1 MLRNDGA
8 SRARPEFAL
17 RAGPDVAIMG
27 GGPVGSAA
35 ALAFAQRGARVLVL
49 ESSLA
54 GESRGAS
61 AFGEWLHPTAL
72 EALDRLGVSLPTT
85 APYETGRGFALF
97 ADDGGEPI
105 VLPYPVGTFG
115 WSLERSRLVD
125 ALRATLRR
133 HELIEV
139 VEGARVT
146 RIDEQLLT
154 YEKRN
159 GTSYVVTAPLIVGA
173 TGRASMAHE
182 AMYPHTP
189 YGREASETLVSHTAT
204 LVLDLGTG
212 AGELPFE
219 GWAHLC
225 LGGLGLA
232 MAYRLDATRVRLQ
245 LDAPL
250 EIEPSPSS
258 HLALWDGFRMALPP
272 SLREAFRLA
281 LAGGQKVVWT
291 PNHVRPR
298 QDYGRPGLA
307 LIGDAVG
314 HHHPLAAIDLVLGL
328 EDAAS
333 LAKSVPIG
341 AEGSVLKK
349 AHARWEKAR
358 IKDARIPELL
368 AVALYEVL
376 ADPSAEVAAL
386 RRAMITMWRSSPDER
401 LRTMSYLSGQNRN
414 SAEFVRSC
422 VSTLVSGAKNLG
434 RSTWISKRLGTA
446 PELILE
452 LARRS
457 TWLGL
462 GAVRATDPLARDAA
476 LRGGRS
482 IRDRYGKALKVG
494 SARRTRAATEP
505 DRAPSIDVKAAL
517 LRGTEALIAKQADDG
532 SFEGEVVWCPMLA
545 AQYAIAWT
553 LLGEPLSESRRRN
566 LLQHFWDTRLPDGTW
581 GLHELS
587 EPYLFVTTL
596 VYVASRFLGV
606 AADDPRLAPARQMI
620 EREGGVVGIPSWGK
634 LWLAVAGL
642 YAWEGVSPV
651 LPETWLLPKPL
662 PLHPS
667 RWYCHTRNIYLAMAT
682 LYGGR
687 HSAGLPN
694 AAGTTS
700 FARMTPDALAVRAAL
715 RDELF
720 VGGFD
725 RVDWKKARTTLRTA
739 EIHTPWTFPLE
750 AGYAVL
756 KQLEPA
762 LPKGQRGALLLE
774 LKQHIRFE
782 MEVTHHT
789 CISPVSGLLGVLA
802 LRATDPN
809 DLDAGKTIACF
820 DGWIWEDDVKGAR
833 VTGARSA
840 SWDTGFAAQAL
851 AHAAPHV
858 ELPAQQPTR
867 QALARAD
874 AFLASQ
880 QIRKADGRE
889 LEFFRIDPRGG
900 YCFAGVWHGWP
911 VSDCT
916 AEAILGRIEAAKT
929 LSRAD
934 AELAAR
940 FILRTQGAD
949 GGFGS
954 YEPQRVAMSLEWIN
968 PAEMF
973 GDSMTEKGY
982 IECTASCIVALA
994 AVHERFPDVCPQ
1006 EIERAIQ
1013 RAAVRLRATQRPDGA
1028 WTGMWGVHFIYGT
1041 LFGIRGLL
1049 AAGVPPTDPTVRA
1062 ACAFIEAH
1070 QRSDGGWGE
1079 SYRGIA
1085 LDRFVEAERSHAVQT
1100 AWALSA
1106 LLEAEHPRFA
1116 TIERG
1121 ARWLAAAQLPSGDWA
1136 RQEPE
1141 GIFFHTA
1148 LLEYELYR
1156 AYFPVWALALFE
1168 DRVRERRRAEPSKKA
1183 DRAQTVS
1190 TPH

>member
-1 MLRNDGA
+1 MMRC
-8 SRARPEFAL
+8 
-17 RAGPDVAIMG
+17 DVAIVG
-27 GGPVGSAA
+27 AGPVGSAA
-35 ALAFAQRGARVLVL
+35 ALAFAQRGARVLVI
-49 ESSLA
+49 ESSA
-54 GESRGAS
+54 PGEAALQS

-72 EALDRLGVSLPTT
+72 DALERLGVRLPTSSPIDGSR
-85 APYETGRGFALF
+85 AGEGGRYDSGRGFALF
-97 ADDGGEPI
+97 ADDGGDPI

-115 WSLERSRLVD
+115 WSLERSRLVE
-125 ALRATLRR
+125 ALHTALRR

-139 VEGARVT
+139 VEGARAT
-146 RIDEQLLT
+146 RIDQQLLT

-159 GTSYVVTAPLIVGA
+159 GTTYVVDAKLIVGA
-173 TGRASMAHE
+173 TGRVSFAHE

-204 LVLDLGTG
+204 LVLDLPPTST
-212 AGELPFE
+212 ELPFE

-225 LGGLGLA
+225 LGGIGLA
-232 MAYRLDATRVRLQ
+232 MAYRLDARRVRLQ
-245 LDAPL
+245 LDVPL
-250 EIEPSPSS
+250 DVEPGASAN
-258 HLALWDGFRMALPP
+258 LTLWDGYRKALPAV
-272 SLREAFRLA
+272 LREAFREA
-281 LAGGQKVVWT
+281 LASGQKVIWT

-328 EDAAS
+328 EDAVS
-333 LAKSVPIG
+333 LAETHPVGVSGG
-341 AEGSVLKK
+341 ALKK
-349 AHARWEKAR
+349 AHARWQKAR
-358 IKDARIPELL
+358 VLDARIPELL

-386 RRAMITMWRSSPDER
+386 RRAMLSMWRGSPDER
-401 LRTMSYLSGQNRN
+401 LRTMGYLSGQNRH
-414 SAEFVRSC
+414 ATEFVRSC
-422 VSTLVSGAKNLG
+422 ASTVLAGAKNLG
-434 RSTWISKRLGTA
+434 RSTLLSRRLGAA
-446 PELILE
+446 PELTFE
-452 LARRS
+452 LVRRS
-457 TWLGL
+457 AWLGL
-462 GAVRATDPLARDAA
+462 GAVRATDLVARDSA
-476 LRGGRS
+476 LSGGRS
-482 IRDRYGKALKVG
+482 IRDRYGRALKTQ
-494 SARRTRAATEP
+494 ARG
-505 DRAPSIDVKAAL
+505 RAPSAPERSKDVIDVKAAL
-517 LRGTEALIAKQADDG
+517 ARGTEALIAKQDEDG

-553 LLGEPLSESRRRN
+553 LLGEPIDETRRAN
-566 LLQHFWDTRLPDGTW
+566 LIRHFEDTQLEGGCW

-587 EPYLFVTTL
+587 EPFLFVTTL
-596 VYVASRFLGV
+596 VYVAARFLGV
-606 AADDPRLAPARQMI
+606 PADAPLLAGARRMF

-642 YAWEGVSPV
+642 YEWKGVSPV
-651 LPETWLLPKPL
+651 LPETWLLPENA

-687 HSAGLPN
+687 H
-694 AAGTTS
+694 AAGDGTSFPQMSADAIATRDALRRELFTTS
-700 FARMTPDALAVRAAL
+700 YASIDWAAARS
-715 RDELF
+715 
-720 VGGFD
+720 
-725 RVDWKKARTTLRTA
+725 TLREE
-739 EIHTPWTFPLE
+739 EIYTPWTVPLE

-756 KQLEPA
+756 KRIEPA
-762 LPKGQRGALLLE
+762 LPEGRRRALLAE
-774 LKQHIRFE
+774 LREHIRFE
-782 MEVTHHT
+782 MQVTHHT
-789 CISPVSGLLGVLA
+789 CISPVSGLLGVLSLHA
-802 LRATDPN
+802 V
-809 DLDAGKTIACF
+809 DARDRDAAATIAAF
-820 DGWIWEDDVKGAR
+820 DGWIWEDEIKGAR

-858 ELPAQQPTR
+858 DGVGNNSTR
-867 QALARAD
+867 AALGRAD

-880 QIRKADGRE
+880 QIREADGRE
-889 LEFFRIDPRGG
+889 QAFFRLDPRGG

-916 AEAILGRIEAAKT
+916 AEAILGRIDAGKT

-954 YEPQRVAMSLEWIN
+954 YEARRVGISLEWIN

-982 IECTASCIVALA
+982 VECTASCIAALA
-994 AVHERFPDVCPQ
+994 AIRKRFPDVAQ
-1006 EIERAIQ
+1006 KEIDVAIQ
-1013 RAAVRLRATQRPDGA
+1013 RAALRLRLEQRPDGS
-1028 WTGMWGVHFIYGT
+1028 WPGMWGVHFVYGT
-1041 LFGIRGLL
+1041 LFGVRGLL
-1049 AAGVPPTDPTVRA
+1049 AAGVPCTDPAIRA

-1079 SYRGIA
+1079 SHRGIA
-1085 LDRFVEAERSHAVQT
+1085 LDRFVEAEHSHVVQT
-1100 AWALSA
+1100 SWALSA

-1116 TIERG
+1116 CIERG
-1121 ARWLAAAQLPSGDWA
+1121 ARWLAAAQLPSGDWP

-1141 GIFFHTA
+1141 GIFFGTA

-1156 AYFPVWALALFE
+1156 AYFPVWALAQYE
-1168 DRVRERRRAEPSKKA
+1168 SRVRERRRAEPA
-1183 DRAQTVS
+1183 RAVVRPQATAS
-1190 TPH
+1190 H